1 MISINSYIRRD
12 ANTFEPISLTQTA
25 AANSAYIEGAIELSI
40 DNTGIIGKEA
50 WDYVDQLWSY
60 IVDMATRLRC
70 GQSASSYFPDQPLKL
85 TFQKEPG
92 GTSGSPLNPTAQAAR
107 RWHQSPS
114 STSSSK
120 RQGESS
126 SRNSL
131 NSILRIVTVTWIP
144 SGNSSRFSF
153 TLYQIARPKMLQF

>member
-40 DNTGIIGKEA
+40 DGTGIIGKEA

-92 GTSGSPLNPTAQAAR
+92 GNIRVTLESDGTSRSAMASESLFYVELKKAGREFFEKFIELYPENRESYMDSLKEL
-107 RWHQSPS
+107 QS
-114 STSSSK
+114 
-120 RQGESS
+120 
-126 SRNSL
+126 L
-131 NSILRIVTVTWIP
+131 
-144 SGNSSRFSF
+144 
-153 TLYQIARPKMLQF
+153 